1 MARPRAGMSK
11 QAKCTLLLQTCV
23 RFHLLYFLFVGIV
36 RIYFH
41 NARNNKKKSLLNNVS
56 KMMED
61 REIAKNV
68 QEDVKSW
75 NSINKFSDTH
85 KKRKQTPY
93 LIQWTTTEWELI
105 LRELK
110 LNCIVK
116 YNILNCKTWS
126 EEFAMFHESKR
137 DMNPCRSHPMGAI
150 MRQQK
155 KASTANGKWVLRK
168 QLPLTI
174 PSIYTS
180 LEHPK

>member
-23 RFHLLYFLFVGIV
+23 RFHLLYFLFVGTV
-36 RIYFH
+36 RICFH
-41 NARNNKKKSLLNNVS
+41 NARNNTKKSLLNNVS
-56 KMMED
+56 EMMED

-110 LNCIVK
+110 LNIIFWIVK
-116 YNILNCKTWS
+116 LGAKNSRCSMRAKETWIRVDRIRWVPS
-126 EEFAMFHESKR
+126 CVSKR
-137 DMNPCRSHPMGAI
+137 KRALPMG
-150 MRQQK
+150 
-155 KASTANGKWVLRK
+155 N
-168 QLPLTI
+168 
-174 PSIYTS
+174 
-180 LEHPK
+180 EC